1 MTMSDKSGAH
11 ARWVG
16 EALRQYEQPLVRYT
30 LRITGNLETA
40 RDVVQDAFF
49 KLCQED
55 PGRLDGHM
63 AQWLYRVCRNR
74 ALDVEKKEG
83 RMQALDW
90 QRAEALA
97 APEPGPDVRAEV
109 REECALVLEALAAL
123 PGPQQEAF
131 RLKFEHG
138 LTYREICAVM
148 DMPLSSVSYTIT
160 QALGTIRARLRTKIG
175 RETEAKRTPSHDK

>member
-1 MTMSDKSGAH
+1 MTMSDRSGAH

-16 EALRQYEQPLVRYT
+16 EALRRYEQPLVRYT

-55 PGRLDGHM
+55 RARLDGHM

-74 ALDVEKKEG
+74 ALDVGKKEG
-83 RMQALDW
+83 RMQALDR
-90 QRAEALA
+90 QTAEAQA
-97 APEPGPDVRAEV
+97 APGPGPDVRAEV
-109 REECALVLEALAAL
+109 QEECALVLEALSAL
-123 PGPQQEAF
+123 PEPQQEAV

-138 LTYREICAVM
+138 MTYREIGSVM
-148 DMPLSSVSYTIT
+148 DMPLSTVSYTIT
-160 QALGTIRARLRTKIG
+160 QALGTIRARLRTKISA
-175 RETEAKRTPSHDK
+175 EIDAQRTPSHD

>member
-1 MTMSDKSGAH
+1 MTMSDRSGTH
-11 ARWVG
+11 AQWVG
-16 EALRQYEQPLVRYT
+16 EALRRYEQPLVRYT

-55 PGRLDGHM
+55 RALLDGHM

-74 ALDVEKKEG
+74 AIDVGKKEG
-83 RMQALDW
+83 RMQALDR
-90 QRAEALA
+90 QTAEAQA
-97 APEPGPDVRAEV
+97 AQGPGPDVRAEV
-109 REECALVLEALAAL
+109 REECALVLEAVSAL

-138 LTYREICAVM
+138 LTYREISSVM
-148 DMPLSSVSYTIT
+148 DMPLSTVSYTIT

-175 RETEAKRTPSHDK
+175 AEIDAQRTSSHE

>member
-1 MTMSDKSGAH
+1 MTMSDRSGAH

-16 EALRQYEQPLVRYT
+16 EALRRYEQPLVRYT

-55 PGRLDGHM
+55 RARLDGHM

-74 ALDVEKKEG
+74 ALDVGKKEG
-83 RMQALDW
+83 RMQALDR
-90 QRAEALA
+90 QTAEAQA
-97 APEPGPDVRAEV
+97 APGPGPDVRAEV
-109 REECALVLEALAAL
+109 QEECALVLEALSAL
-123 PGPQQEAF
+123 PEPQQEAF

-138 LTYREICAVM
+138 MTYREIGSVM
-148 DMPLSSVSYTIT
+148 DMPLSTVSYTLT

-175 RETEAKRTPSHDK
+175 TEFDGQRTPSHDQ

>member
-1 MTMSDKSGAH
+1 MTMSDRSGAH

-16 EALRQYEQPLVRYT
+16 EALRRYEQPLVRYT

-55 PGRLDGHM
+55 RARLDGHM

-74 ALDVEKKEG
+74 ALDVGKKEG
-83 RMQALDW
+83 RMQALDL
-90 QRAEALA
+90 QAAEAQA
-97 APEPGPDVRAEV
+97 APGPAPDVRAEV
-109 REECALVLEALAAL
+109 QEECALVLEALSAL

-138 LTYREICAVM
+138 LTYREIGAVM
-148 DMPLSSVSYTIT
+148 DMPLSTVSYTLT

-175 RETEAKRTPSHDK
+175 TEFDAQRTPSHD

>member
-1 MTMSDKSGAH
+1 MSAPSAGH
-11 ARWVG
+11 AQWVG
-16 EALRQYEQPLVRYT
+16 EAIRDYEQPLVRYA

-55 PGRLDGHM
+55 SAGLDGHM

-74 ALDVEKKEG
+74 ALDVGKKEG

-90 QRAEALA
+90 HVIEAQVA
-97 APEPGPDVRAEV
+97 PGPAPDAQAEV

-138 LTYREICAVM
+138 LTYREISAVM
-148 DMPLSSVSYTIT
+148 DMPLSTVSYTIT
-160 QALGTIRARLRTKIG
+160 QALGTIRARLRTKVG
-175 RETEAKRTPSHDK
+175 TESDTQRTSSHD

>member
-1 MTMSDKSGAH
+1 MTMSDRSGAH

-16 EALRQYEQPLVRYT
+16 EALRRYEQPLVRYT

-55 PGRLDGHM
+55 RARLDGHM

-74 ALDVEKKEG
+74 ALDVGKKEG
-83 RMQALDW
+83 RMQALDL
-90 QRAEALA
+90 RMAEAQA
-97 APEPGPDVRAEV
+97 APGPGPDVRAEV
-109 REECALVLEALAAL
+109 QEECALVLEALSAL
-123 PGPQQEAF
+123 PEPQQEAF

-138 LTYREICAVM
+138 MTYREIGSVM
-148 DMPLSSVSYTIT
+148 DMPLSTVSYTIT
-160 QALGTIRARLRTKIG
+160 QALGTIRARLRTKISA
-175 RETEAKRTPSHDK
+175 EIDAQRTPSHD